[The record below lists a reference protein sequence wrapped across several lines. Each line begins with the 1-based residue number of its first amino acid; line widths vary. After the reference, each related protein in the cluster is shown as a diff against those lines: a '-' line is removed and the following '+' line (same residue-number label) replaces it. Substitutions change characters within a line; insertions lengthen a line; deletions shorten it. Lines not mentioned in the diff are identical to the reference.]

1 MTMDTYFVPLLWMI
15 HRQFRGS
22 HCPFCAMPNLCKMDE
37 EDNAEIEQP
46 IKSLLIIFMVNWL
59 VKFVPKSENT
69 ITRTSRKLPQ
79 LQ

>member
-1 MTMDTYFVPLLWMI
+1 
-15 HRQFRGS
+15 
-22 HCPFCAMPNLCKMDE
+22 MPNLCKMDE